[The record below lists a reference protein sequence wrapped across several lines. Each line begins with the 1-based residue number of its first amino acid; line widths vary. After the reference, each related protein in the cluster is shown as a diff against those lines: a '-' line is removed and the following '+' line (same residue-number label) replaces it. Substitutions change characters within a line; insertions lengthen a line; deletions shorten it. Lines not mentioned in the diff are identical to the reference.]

1 MEAVS
6 ADPGLRSLA
15 ADAFRSSVR
24 AYAAHPAAL
33 KDVFHVK
40 RLHLGH
46 VAHSFALRYGHRL
59 LLMMLR
65 WVGSVSRWIMHGTRA
80 VLDVQGLHK
89 ACLQS

>member
-1 MEAVS
+1 MAQGRRPGRTLDTHTGAHALQARLGEAVS

-46 VAHSFALRYGHRL
+46 VAHSFALR
-59 LLMMLR
+59 
-65 WVGSVSRWIMHGTRA
+65 
-80 VLDVQGLHK
+80 
-89 ACLQS
+89 